1 MTVGERLAAAS
12 NRFYLRLRDRDAWT
26 IAQGEPA
33 ASNFDA
39 LQGHKYCLLVTYRG
53 SGEPVPTP
61 VWFGLADGKV
71 YVRSETHVGKVK
83 RIRANGRARVAPCN
97 FRGKPLG
104 PAAEG
109 RARILSPEEE
119 ERAEAALSAN
129 YGFSRALYEGAG
141 GRLGVKTLYLEIAPA
156 TAGSAPAGTGVPE
169 PRSEE

>member
-12 NRFYLRLRDRDAWT
+12 NRLYLRIRDPDAWS
-26 IAQGEPA
+26 IAEREPV
-33 ASNFDA
+33 ASFIA
-39 LQGHKYCLLVTYRG
+39 LEGHKYCLLVTYRR

-109 RARILSPEEE
+109 RARVLPPEEE
-119 ERAEAALSAN
+119 ERAEAALAAN
-129 YGFSRALYEGAG
+129 YGLTRTLYEGAG
-141 GRLGVKTLYLEIAPA
+141 GRLGVKTHYLEIAPVGEA
-156 TAGSAPAGTGVPE
+156 E
-169 PRSEE
+169 